1 MIMIDLSLCIL
12 PLSNYNPT
20 FGLISS
26 ATWSKFPRLWLSL
39 ESSGNDGSSN
49 AAKKTFLE
57 FLILMPDA
65 FFRNVRYILIL
76 RTAVVNVWHYYIM
89 YDWGFF
95 KGRKCCKLLW
105 LWLAFTNTI
114 WFRTLNHI
122 RRNHKNRPTRI
133 PLFALLLPP
142 EKRRKKRDMENR
154 A

>member
-1 MIMIDLSLCIL
+1 MIDLSLCIL
-12 PLSNYNPT
+12 PSLITIQPLV
-20 FGLISS
+20 LISS
-26 ATWSKFPRLWLSL
+26 ATWSKFPRLWLSTGNLL
-39 ESSGNDGSSN
+39 EMQWWIKQCCQENFFWG
-49 AAKKTFLE
+49 

-133 PLFALLLPP
+133 PLFALLPP

>member
-1 MIMIDLSLCIL
+1 MIDLSLCIL
-12 PLSNYNPT
+12 PSLITTQPLVLPLDQNFRS
-20 FGLISS
+20 FGCLYGLLEMMDQ
-26 ATWSKFPRLWLSL
+26 AMLPRKLFW
-39 ESSGNDGSSN
+39 G
-49 AAKKTFLE
+49 

-133 PLFALLLPP
+133 PLFALLPP

>member
-12 PLSNYNPT
+12 PSLITTQPLVSLVLPLDQNFRS
-20 FGLISS
+20 FGCLYGLLEMMDQ
-26 ATWSKFPRLWLSL
+26 AMLPRKLFW
-39 ESSGNDGSSN
+39 G
-49 AAKKTFLE
+49 